1 LRPFLSLKFYDG
13 EENYGYNFPHMMT
26 LLSTLFLISHL
37 QAAVLKHEV
46 SSPQYKEF
54 EYLEVCE
61 ALGAKNAILI
71 SPKSL
76 SEIECLNKS
85 YHLIDFCLKKF
96 PMEKSLTR
104 GYIDQSKKKVVCEIS
119 ESVMLSVSCDE
130 RDLKYCFSPKKGC
143 EELGK
148 IYANRLEL
156 AHFSMLEKNL
166 NCYFSKHIGESLND
180 I

>member
-1 LRPFLSLKFYDG
+1 MSLL
-13 EENYGYNFPHMMT
+13 T
-26 LLSTLFLISHL
+26 LLLLLSNL

-54 EYLEVCE
+54 EYTEVCE
-61 ALGAKNAILI
+61 VMGAKNAVLI

-76 SEIECLNKS
+76 TEMECLNKTYS
-85 YHLIDFCLKKF
+85 LIDFCLKKF
-96 PMEKSLTR
+96 PMEKMLTR
-104 GYIDQSKKKVVCEIS
+104 GFVDQAKKKVVCEMS
-119 ESVMLSVSCDE
+119 ESVMLSVSCDQ

-143 EELGK
+143 EELRK
-148 IYANRLEL
+148 IYANRLEI

-166 NCYFSKHIGESLND
+166 NCYFSKHIGESLNE